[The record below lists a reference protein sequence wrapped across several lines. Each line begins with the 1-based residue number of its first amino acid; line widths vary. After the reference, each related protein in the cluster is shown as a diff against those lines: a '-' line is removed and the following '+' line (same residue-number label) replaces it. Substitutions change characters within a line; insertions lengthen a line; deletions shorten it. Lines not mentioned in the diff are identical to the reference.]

1 MLTADDATD
10 VGVGGLD
17 RATGDGLGRGSEVLV
32 TGNTT
37 VIAVRIRQLTRIL
50 VDKITGWWLVCLLGV

>member
-10 VGVGGLD
+10 VGIGGLD
-17 RATGDGLGRGSEVLV
+17 RAMGGEFGRGSEVLV

-37 VIAVRIRQLTRIL
+37 AIAVRISQLTRIL
-50 VDKITGWWLVCLLGV
+50 VDEATNRWFVCLLGI